1 MRNSPPRLFDL
12 GVVTKLIPMLKAYK
26 YRLYP
31 NHEQRVLIE
40 KHFIRQQAL
49 ADLAGLASV

>member
-1 MRNSPPRLFDL
+1 
-12 GVVTKLIPMLKAYK
+12 MLKAYK